1 MTREEKIE
9 RKVIV
14 SLNRLV
20 RDEAV
25 ELGKTK
31 QRRSRCYQ
39 IGFVL
44 VGVSI
49 YFALQGEWPPAW
61 VTTIFGSLGGLS
73 VGLGVLYDNSIN
85 QWPALKQFINGEK
98 LAEVASRYDS

>member
-14 SLNRLV
+14 NLNRLV

-39 IGFVL
+39 IGFIL
-44 VGVSI
+44 IGVPLYVSLMG
-49 YFALQGEWPPAW
+49 YWPAW
-61 VTTIFGSLGGLS
+61 ATTFVASLGGLG

-85 QWPALKQFINGEK
+85 QWPALKQFVNAEK
-98 LAEVASRYDS
+98 LADVAARYEP

>member
-20 RDEAV
+20 HDEGI
-25 ELGKTK
+25 ELEKTR
-31 QRRSRCYQ
+31 QRGS
-39 IGFVL
+39 FW
-44 VGVSI
+44 
-49 YFALQGEWPPAW
+49 YFLGGGLIFTALCVALGELLPAW
-61 VTTIFGSLGGLS
+61 AATIVGSLGGLG

-85 QWPALKQFINGEK
+85 QWPALRQFVNAEK
-98 LAEVASRYDS
+98 LAEVAARYES